1 MVAAAIRIESPI
13 LPTASEKVIVVTVV
27 TGVVT
32 GRFRGVFQDIP
43 KNGKPGK
50 VPILGHFYTLR
61 YFEITTENRQKRGL
75 EITWGAIQSK
85 SEPEADRRWVRICC
99 LSQHF

>member
-27 TGVVT
+27 TSVVTRVVT

-43 KNGKPGK
+43 KNGKPEK

-75 EITWGAIQSK
+75 EITWGAIK
-85 SEPEADRRWVRICC
+85 KP
-99 LSQHF
+99 